1 MLLIGES
8 VARIAIAEIQILVG
22 HNSDNSLADGDI
34 DDPAMFDTIQRHAF
48 ELTVIGFAFPRQR
61 RNRIDQHRHQ
71 IHVAAALVA
80 DDHVGAGGLPLVAE
94 FQGGQPATIKVAAL
108 VGSCIVDAASLPFD
122 SMTAPL
128 PHRLVQLGDAYKFAA
143 ERARSAGAFAIGR

>member
-22 HNSDNSLADGDI
+22 HNSDNSLADGDL

-61 RNRIDQHRHQ
+61 RNRLDQHRHQ

-80 DDHVGAGGLPLVAE
+80 QRADVQRRGVGAVAKERKEQGRGRPIAVAKRIEHVAE
-94 FQGGQPATIKVAAL
+94 RL
-108 VGSCIVDAASLPFD
+108 VGLDALRIPQAQ
-122 SMTAPL
+122 T
-128 PHRLVQLGDAYKFAA
+128 A
-143 ERARSAGAFAIGR
+143 ERIGRAAQIIRFA